1 MPAVIAVLHQKET
14 LMARAVTLI
23 VVLCAVVLVQG
34 TPVHTQ
40 SKANTLLT
48 QELTDLENKEV
59 LMLTVEY
66 GPGQSSAP
74 HRHNA
79 HTFVYVLE
87 GAVVMGVQGK
97 EPVKLEPGQTFYESP
112 DDVHAVARNASD
124 TRSAKILVTMI
135 KEKGAPATVPV
146 K

>member
-1 MPAVIAVLHQKET
+1 MVRVVTLMGVFCAVI
-14 LMARAVTLI
+14 LI
-23 VVLCAVVLVQG
+23 HA
-34 TPVHTQ
+34 TPAHTQ

-48 QELTDLENKEV
+48 QELTNLENKEV

-87 GAVVMGVQGK
+87 GSVVMGVQGK
-97 EPVKLEPGQTFYESP
+97 DPVKLEPGQTFYESP

-124 TRSAKILVTMI
+124 TRPAKILVTMI

>member
-1 MPAVIAVLHQKET
+1 M
-14 LMARAVTLI
+14 LMIRAVTLI
-23 VVLCAVVLVQG
+23 AVLCALAVIQS
-34 TPVHTQ
+34 TPVHSQT
-40 SKANTLLT
+40 KANTLLT
-48 QELTDLENKEV
+48 QELTNLDNKEV

-66 GPGQSSAP
+66 APGQSSAP

-97 EPVKLEPGQTFYESP
+97 EPVKLEAGQTFYESP
-112 DDVHAVARNASD
+112 ADVHAVARNASD

>member
-1 MPAVIAVLHQKET
+1 MVRVVPLIAVL
-14 LMARAVTLI
+14 
-23 VVLCAVVLVQG
+23 CALVLVEG
-34 TPVHTQ
+34 TLAQTQ
-40 SKANTLLT
+40 SKSGTLLT
-48 QELTDLENKEV
+48 QELKDLGNKEV

-66 GPGQSSAP
+66 APGQTSVP

-87 GAVVMGVQGK
+87 GTVVMGVEGK
-97 EPVKLEPGQTFYESP
+97 APVTLEAGQTFYESP

-124 TRSAKILVTMI
+124 TRPAKLLVTMV

>member
-1 MPAVIAVLHQKET
+1 MVHTVTLIAVLCV
-14 LMARAVTLI
+14 LALVRA
-23 VVLCAVVLVQG
+23 
-34 TPVHTQ
+34 TPVLSQT
-40 SKANTLLT
+40 KANTLLT
-48 QELTDLENKEV
+48 QELANLENKEV

-66 GPGQSSAP
+66 APGQSSAP

-97 EPVKLEPGQTFYESP
+97 DPVKLEAGQTFYESP
-112 DDVHAVARNASD
+112 ADVHAVARNASD
-124 TRSAKILVTMI
+124 TRPAKILVTMI

>member
-1 MPAVIAVLHQKET
+1 MRRT
-14 LMARAVTLI
+14 VTL
-23 VVLCAVVLVQG
+23 ALVCCG
-34 TPVHTQ
+34 LMLTRGPSASAQ

-48 QELTDLENKEV
+48 QELKNLDNKEV

-66 GPGQSSAP
+66 GPGQSSSP

-87 GAVVMGVQGK
+87 GTVEMGVEGK
-97 EPVKLEPGQTFYESP
+97 APVRLEAGQTFYEAP
-112 DDVHAVARNASD
+112 EDVHAVGKNASD
-124 TRSAKILVTMI
+124 TRPAKLLVTMI
-135 KEKGAPATVPV
+135 KEKGAPATVPA

>member
-1 MPAVIAVLHQKET
+1 MVRALTLIAVL
-14 LMARAVTLI
+14 
-23 VVLCAVVLVQG
+23 CALVLVRA
-34 TPVHTQ
+34 TPAHTQ

-48 QELTDLENKEV
+48 QELTNLENKEV

-97 EPVKLEPGQTFYESP
+97 DPVKLEAGQTFYESP

>member
-1 MPAVIAVLHQKET
+1 MV
-14 LMARAVTLI
+14 RAVTLI
-23 VVLCAVVLVQG
+23 AVLCVLGLVRE
-34 TPVHTQ
+34 TPAQTQ

-48 QELTDLENKEV
+48 QELTNLENKEV

-66 GPGQSSAP
+66 GPGQTSAP

-87 GAVVMGVQGK
+87 GTVVMGVQGK
-97 EPVKLEPGQTFYESP
+97 EPVKLEAGQTFYESP
-112 DDVHAVARNASD
+112 NDVHAVARNASD
-124 TRSAKILVTMI
+124 TRSAKLLVTMI

>member
-1 MPAVIAVLHQKET
+1 MV
-14 LMARAVTLI
+14 RAVTLI
-23 VVLCAVVLVQG
+23 AVICAVMLVRA

-48 QELTDLENKEV
+48 QELANLENKEV

-87 GAVVMGVQGK
+87 GAVVMGVGGK
-97 EPVKLEPGQTFYESP
+97 DPVKLEVGQTFYEAP

-124 TRSAKILVTMI
+124 TRPAKILVTMI

>member
-1 MPAVIAVLHQKET
+1 MTRP
-14 LMARAVTLI
+14 VTLI
-23 VVLCAVVLVQG
+23 GVVCAVVLAQG
-34 TPVHTQ
+34 LVARAQ

-48 QELTDLENKEV
+48 QELANLQNKEV

-66 GPGQSSAP
+66 APGQASAP

-97 EPVKLEPGQTFYESP
+97 EPVKLEAGQTFYESP
-112 DDVHAVARNASD
+112 EDVHAVARNASE
-124 TRSAKILVTMI
+124 TRPAKILVTMI

>member
-1 MPAVIAVLHQKET
+1 ML
-14 LMARAVTLI
+14 RAVTLI
-23 VVLCAVVLVQG
+23 AMFCAVVLVG
-34 TPVHTQ
+34 ATPAYSQ

-48 QELTDLENKEV
+48 QELANLANKEV

-66 GPGQSSAP
+66 APGQSSAP

-97 EPVKLEPGQTFYESP
+97 DPVTLEAGQTFYEAP

-135 KEKGAPATVPV
+135 KEKGAPATIPV

>member
-1 MPAVIAVLHQKET
+1 MV
-14 LMARAVTLI
+14 RAVTLI
-23 VVLCAVVLVQG
+23 AVLCALVVVHG
-34 TPVHTQ
+34 TPAHAQ
-40 SKANTLLT
+40 SKGNTLLT
-48 QELTDLENKEV
+48 QALADLENKEV

-66 GPGQSSAP
+66 APGQTSSP

-87 GAVVMGVQGK
+87 GTVVMGVQGK
-97 EPVKLEPGQTFYESP
+97 APVTLEAGQTFYESP

-124 TRSAKILVTMI
+124 TRSAKLLVTMI

>member
-1 MPAVIAVLHQKET
+1 MV
-14 LMARAVTLI
+14 RAVTLI
-23 VVLCAVVLVQG
+23 VVLCALALVPI
-34 TPVHTQ
+34 TPAHSQT
-40 SKANTLLT
+40 KANTLLT
-48 QELTDLENKEV
+48 QELADLENKEV

-66 GPGQSSAP
+66 APGQSSAP

-87 GAVVMGVQGK
+87 GTVVMGVQGK
-97 EPVKLEPGQTFYESP
+97 DPVRLEAGQTFYESP
-112 DDVHAVARNASD
+112 GDVHAVARNASD
-124 TRSAKILVTMI
+124 TRPARILVTMI

>member
-1 MPAVIAVLHQKET
+1 MV
-14 LMARAVTLI
+14 RAVTLFA
-23 VVLCAVVLVQG
+23 VLCVMVLLRG
-34 TPVHTQ
+34 TPAHTQ
-40 SKANTLLT
+40 SKSNTLLT
-48 QELTDLENKEV
+48 QELANLENKEV

-97 EPVKLEPGQTFYESP
+97 DPVKLEAGQTFYESP
-112 DDVHAVARNASD
+112 NDVHAVARNASD
-124 TRSAKILVTMI
+124 TRSAKILVTMF